1 MTTRSTGLSSLPW
14 FARPRLQHRTHE
26 IASTLARHGLGWLV
40 TQLGIGKLLPFERGW
55 FGHPKRDSPYTQ
67 AEHLRMAL
75 SELGATFIKLGQ
87 ALSTRP
93 DLMPPEYIDELSKL
107 QDAAPPVPFEQIC
120 QIICDELRERPEVL
134 FAEFTPQPIAAASI
148 GQAHTATLKDGS
160 QVIVKVQR
168 PNVVEQVER
177 DLEILAGIAEWADAH
192 TSFGRDYNLSVLV
205 EEFAYTLRNELD
217 YRREGQNADRFRR
230 NFGADPGV
238 YIPRIYWNFTTRRVL
253 VIERVSG
260 IKLAEM
266 SALDEAGIHRRV
278 VAENAVRLMLREVF
292 EFGFFHADPHPG
304 NFFVRPD
311 GAIALIDF
319 GMVGRLDAPLQ
330 DTLLR
335 IGLAINRQDA
345 GRLTDEF
352 YALGV
357 ARSRTKRTALKRD
370 LDRLLSQY
378 TGQPIKDLAAA
389 QVTNEVMAIAFRH
402 HLQLPGELVMLFRV
416 VGMSEG
422 LGARLDPD
430 FRLFEFAEPYL
441 RRFWLARRSPKAMTL
456 QLGQSILEATDFG
469 LDFPRRASR
478 LFDQLE
484 RGDLEFNIKHE
495 GLREFTRQL
504 QRMVNRLALSI
515 LLAATLV
522 ALGLIMIVYHPTG
535 WEQSIGWM
543 FGLAFVLSLGVGAW
557 LMWSIWR
564 SGRG

>member
-1 MTTRSTGLSSLPW
+1 MTMRSTGLLPLPW
-14 FARPRLQHRTHE
+14 FARARLQHRTRE

-40 TQLGIGKLLPFERGW
+40 TRLGMGGLLPFERGW
-55 FGHPKRDSPYTQ
+55 LGHPKRESPYTQ

-75 SELGATFIKLGQ
+75 GELGAAFIKLGQ

-120 QIICDELRERPEVL
+120 QIICDELGERPEIL
-134 FAEFTPQPIAAASI
+134 FAEFDPQPIAAASI

-160 QVIVKVQR
+160 HVIVKVRR
-168 PNVVEQVER
+168 PGVVDQVEH
-177 DLEILAGIAEWADAH
+177 DLEILAGIAEWADTH
-192 TSFGRDYNLSVLV
+192 TSFGRDYNLSALV

-230 NFGADPGV
+230 NFGDDPGA
-238 YIPRIYWNFTTRRVL
+238 YIPRVHWPFTTSRVL
-253 VIERVSG
+253 TIERVGG
-260 IKLAEM
+260 IKIAEM
-266 SALDEAGIHRRV
+266 SALDEAGIQRRV

-311 GAIALIDF
+311 GSIALIDF
-319 GMVGRLDAPLQ
+319 GMVGRLDEPLQ

-357 ARSRTKRTALKRD
+357 ARSQTKRTALKRD

-378 TGQPIKDLAAA
+378 AGQPIKDLAAA

-402 HLQLPGELVMLFRV
+402 RLQLPGELVMLFRV

-430 FRLFEFAEPYL
+430 FRLFEFAEPYM
-441 RRFWLARRSPKAMTL
+441 RRFWLARRSPQAMTRR
-456 QLGQSILEATDFG
+456 LGQSVLEATDFG
-469 LDFPRRASR
+469 IDFPRRTSR

-504 QRMVNRLALSI
+504 QRMVNRLALPSCSR
-515 LLAATLV
+515 LRLWHSV
-522 ALGLIMIVYHPTG
+522 
-535 WEQSIGWM
+535 S
-543 FGLAFVLSLGVGAW
+543 
-557 LMWSIWR
+557 
-564 SGRG
+564 